1 MSDFFKLVQKLND
14 IEENRETSVVVES
27 APSTKPVEIAETANL
42 LSKFNAISAENP
54 YQPVVVEAEEVEE
67 LGQIQI
73 FRFRNPAGLESMG
86 RNLYRENQASG
97 EGTAGIP
104 NENGYGALNQGALE
118 KSNVKVIEEMVNM
131 IIAQRAFEVN
141 SKAVQTADEMMNM
154 TNNLRR

>member
-1 MSDFFKLVQKLND
+1 
-14 IEENRETSVVVES
+14 
-27 APSTKPVEIAETANL
+27 
-42 LSKFNAISAENP
+42 
-54 YQPVVVEAEEVEE
+54 
-67 LGQIQI
+67 
-73 FRFRNPAGLESMG
+73 MG

-97 EGTAGIP
+97 EGAAGIP